1 MAKWLKDKWSKGKG
15 GRSREE
21 GQGPAAGREAVQC
34 GVGWLRWSGWPAR
47 RAARTPDANRARTG
61 RATGEHLGWVI
72 VEQNMRIKQTNQ
84 TMRCGGTARAIGGVG
99 GAGGVGGVGRPWRL
113 AALMAVGTLLAAA
126 GSAVGAWGMTGAEP
140 EPKPAAKPDPMS
152 GPKVEPGGG
161 EAAKAPASLVKRD
174 FDGKLERL
182 DRRPEA
188 AALDLLG
195 LTAEERAGADK
206 LLAARAGKVSE
217 LLTEHYALFLSLQGA
232 RQGGAAA
239 EELRPK
245 MREFREAA
253 GGLVDP
259 PLAQQVA
266 ATLPEAKRA
275 EFSRLVGEYIRA
287 MSEEDAATRRG
298 GEPAMEGD
306 RPAARRP
313 ERAGAAPMRMELNL
327 LLREVGRTL
336 SAMVTERRERMDE
349 LLKAVGASD
358 EQGEKIRRLA
368 REAAAEGGGMN
379 QTEAQ
384 RAELARKIL
393 DVLTPEQRRKW
404 VEATRGR

>member
-1 MAKWLKDKWSKGKG
+1 M
-15 GRSREE
+15 
-21 GQGPAAGREAVQC
+21 
-34 GVGWLRWSGWPAR
+34 
-47 RAARTPDANRARTG
+47 RTN
-61 RATGEHLGWVI
+61 
-72 VEQNMRIKQTNQ
+72 
-84 TMRCGGTARAIGGVG
+84 GTVRV
-99 GAGGVGGVGRPWRL
+99 
-113 AALMAVGTLLAAA
+113 LAAA
-126 GSAVGAWGMTGAEP
+126 GLVWAAGAAAWAEP

-152 GPKVEPGGG
+152 GPKVEPGAGD
-161 EAAKAPASLVKRD
+161 AAKAPTTLVKRD

-195 LTAEERAGADK
+195 LTAEERSGADK
-206 LLAARAGKVSE
+206 LLAERAAKVSV
-217 LLTEHYALFLSLQGA
+217 LLADHYALFLSLQGA
-232 RQGGAAA
+232 RQGGAGA

-253 GGLVDP
+253 GGLIDP

-266 ATLPEAKRA
+266 ATLPEGKRA

-287 MSEEDAATRRG
+287 MSEEEAASRRG

-306 RPAARRP
+306 RPAGRRP

-327 LLREVGRTL
+327 LLRETARTL
-336 SAMVTERRERMDE
+336 NAMVTERRERMDE
-349 LLKAVGASD
+349 VLKAVEATD
-358 EQGEKIRRLA
+358 EQAEKIRRLA
-368 REAAAEGGGMN
+368 RENAAEGGGMK

-393 DVLTPEQRRKW
+393 EVLTPEQRRKW